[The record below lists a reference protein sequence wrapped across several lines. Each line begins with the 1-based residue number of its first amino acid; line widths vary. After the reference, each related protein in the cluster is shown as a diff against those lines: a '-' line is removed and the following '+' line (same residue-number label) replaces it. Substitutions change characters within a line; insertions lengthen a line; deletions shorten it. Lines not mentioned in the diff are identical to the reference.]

1 MHKMKRDGG
10 KNESPKLNEYKLNQL
25 VLSIYQ
31 IDNIVT
37 QKKKLIQVT
46 FTLLRDIVRTNR
58 AIKEKLDLGFV
69 IGSGIGVNFETV
81 LGYGK

>member
-1 MHKMKRDGG
+1 MHKMKRDGE

-46 FTLLRDIVRTNR
+46 FILLRYIVRTNR
-58 AIKEKLDLGFV
+58 TIKEKLDLGFV
-69 IGSGIGVNFETV
+69 IGSGIGVKFETV